1 MSMTDKSKS
10 SMSTG
15 TSTSIT
21 QDRRYAYR
29 KFIKSLLMGSVEDMK
44 KNKKM
49 EIDAAKWLAGES
61 AKEIMDDVDIDRRQ
75 VLEILKH
82 IVTKE
87 GFEKKFYLNKLEKI
101 INETFEDCGNE

>member
-1 MSMTDKSKS
+1 
-10 SMSTG
+10 
-15 TSTSIT
+15 
-21 QDRRYAYR
+21 
-29 KFIKSLLMGSVEDMK
+29 MGSVEDMK

-49 EIDAAKWLAGES
+49 EIEAAKWLAGES